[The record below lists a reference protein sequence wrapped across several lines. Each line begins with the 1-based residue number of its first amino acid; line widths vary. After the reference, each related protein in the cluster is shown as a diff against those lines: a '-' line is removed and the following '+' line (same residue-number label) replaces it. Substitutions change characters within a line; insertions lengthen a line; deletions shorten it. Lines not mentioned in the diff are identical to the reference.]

1 MLLLQLEDYV
11 ILLTEAAFI
20 KKRPSSPHTSLSFFL
35 LDLDSHESC
44 SFRKACSN
52 ESWLKYFSQNNV
64 PAFQLA
70 LEASVFKTRV
80 ANRFM

>member
-1 MLLLQLEDYV
+1 VLLLQLEDYV

-20 KKRPSSPHTSLSFFL
+20 KKRPSSPHTSLSFFVL
-35 LDLDSHESC
+35 NLSHESR
-44 SFRKACSN
+44 SFRKACSY
-52 ESWLKYFSQNNV
+52 ESWLKYFSQDNV

-80 ANRFM
+80 ANGFM